1 MRTNVEVKAREA
13 IMFALKERP
22 SPISKPLE
30 SKQQQALEPR
40 PERMQTFDFE
50 KAVDDVMTRFADTLD
65 YLAR

>member
-22 SPISKPLE
+22 NRASKALE

-40 PERMQTFDFE
+40 PGHKQAVDLE
-50 KAVDDVMTRFADTLD
+50 KAVDEVMTRFADTLD